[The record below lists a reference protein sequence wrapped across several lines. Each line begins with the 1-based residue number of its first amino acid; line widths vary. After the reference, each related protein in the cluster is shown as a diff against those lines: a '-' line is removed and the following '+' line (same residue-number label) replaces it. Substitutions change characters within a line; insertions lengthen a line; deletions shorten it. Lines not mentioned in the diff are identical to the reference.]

1 MVGLTVA
8 TFRGVCVVVG
18 IFMSLS
24 LGACSGW
31 LEDQFAVDVA
41 VSENTGGRRITL
53 PGEMPTFDLQR
64 DCIPAH
70 LTRKKDD
77 DKVLECKTPT
87 IRMFDEQGINSLQQS
102 VLRNRFQD
110 YLLWR
115 SEQQCE
121 RHKAAIV
128 STQSA
133 ANFGLNTVT
142 TGVAAV
148 AAIVTA
154 PATNILAAIAAF
166 SSGTRSHFN
175 EDVYSKFVG
184 PAVIKRINID
194 RANKYAEIMG
204 KRGLQVTERAVGT
217 VGPIQTI
224 ETTTTTKVEP
234 PTVAGGSST
243 ATVAV
248 AAKATETTTPARGAT
263 APALEKVTSPIATG
277 LPTNVINYAAPRRVV
292 MLQDYTMEEALV
304 DIERY
309 HQLCSFSSGL
319 ASLVNPGEK
328 FEDTAKGITQRI
340 DALRD
345 MQTANETQARALIT
359 SNGEE
364 PNKETAKRLR
374 ETNSDI
380 ARQIMILQHR
390 LLTAPMTVDS
400 RPNGG

>member
-1 MVGLTVA
+1 MGKFIVTA
-8 TFRGVCVVVG
+8 FRRSFIVVCG
-18 IFMSLS
+18 FLSLS
-24 LGACSGW
+24 LGACNGW

-41 VSENTGGRRITL
+41 VSENTGGRKITL
-53 PGEMPTFDLQR
+53 PGEMPTFDLLR
-64 DCIPAH
+64 DCMPAH
-70 LTRKKDD
+70 LTPKNGDLKT
-77 DKVLECKTPT
+77 LECKTAT
-87 IRMFDEQGINSLQQS
+87 IRMFDEQGMNSLQQS

-121 RHKAAIV
+121 RHKAGIV
-128 STQSA
+128 STQSV

-175 EDVYSKFVG
+175 EDVYSKFIG

-217 VGPIQTI
+217 VGPTQTI

-234 PTVAGGSST
+234 PTTTGGNST

-248 AAKATETTTPARGAT
+248 AAKATETTTPALVAT
-263 APALEKVTSPIATG
+263 PTPQRVASPLATTQ
-277 LPTNVINYAAPRRVV
+277 PTNVVNYAAPRRVV

-304 DIERY
+304 DVERY

-345 MQTANETQARALIT
+345 MQTANETQAKALLT
-359 SNGEE
+359 SNGDE
-364 PNKETAKRLR
+364 PNRETAKRLR
-374 ETNSDI
+374 ETNADI
-380 ARQIMILQHR
+380 ARQIMVLQHR
-390 LLTAPMTVDS
+390 LMTAPMTVDS
-400 RPNGG
+400 KSTGG